1 MYLKYLQI
9 RNYKNMAS
17 AIFEFS
23 KGANTII
30 GENDAGK
37 SNAMTALRI
46 LLDSNFIYNSKQLK
60 ESDFSDT
67 LSDWR
72 GHWIIISAG
81 FEEISQEDQKN
92 DIFQEISLED
102 ENAGILRASIR
113 CADQNRGVVTLF
125 IRPKKHIRKKLS
137 KAASREEFD
146 LVRNGIKLTDYEFH
160 YTSRAQTDFTD
171 PVAYASIV
179 GDIENGHYV
188 DPDDMDTA
196 LVGVPVEILDVWE
209 HISFTFVDALR
220 DVSTELHRPRNP
232 IKRIFDVVQGELT
245 ETSIADIKN
254 RIHQL
259 NETISGSEQVSG
271 IGEKLNSKLQDIV
284 GLVYSPEIMVESKL
298 REDIASISR
307 YLSVSPRDLDDIELL
322 GLGHLNILYIA
333 LKLVEF
339 EYNRSHEIL
348 NIMVIEEPEAHIH
361 PHIQKALFDNLNV
374 SGDYTQ
380 VIMTTHATHL
390 SEVSSID
397 RLNIIKPNHGASI
410 VMRPTNG
417 LDEFGKGILKL
428 KDFPISACLER
439 YLDAR
444 RSVLLFSK
452 GVVLVEGD
460 GEEILIPAL
469 VRNALGISLDE
480 VGIGLIN
487 VGSVAFENIA
497 CLFDPKR
504 VQRYCA
510 IVTDF
515 DAVVKDADKSK
526 PEAAKRG
533 ESRKKKF
540 NDLFGT
546 NPWVGAF
553 YAPHTLEVDFADV
566 EHNREYIKPVIESHY
581 SQKETIE
588 THQKNL
594 DASESA
600 RYDTVLT
607 LAGSMGKGWYATM
620 LASKLDHEV
629 VIPDYLLG
637 ALAFASREV
646 VTYGILRK
654 MAINI
659 LGKYAADEKTEALKH
674 TFIRA
679 ATAEDIENAI
689 DSFCDLLPDS
699 SYSGFVRHRKD
710 LGLHG

>member
-9 RNYKNMAS
+9 RNFKNMAS
-17 AIFEFS
+17 ATFEFS

-72 GHWIIISAG
+72 GHWIIISAV

-92 DIFQEISLED
+92 DILQEISLED
-102 ENAGILRASIR
+102 ENAGFLRAGIR

-171 PVAYASIV
+171 SATYASIV

-188 DPDDMDTA
+188 DPDDMDTSLA
-196 LVGVPVEILDVWE
+196 GVPVEILDVWE

-284 GLVYSPEIMVESKL
+284 GLVYSPEIVVESKL
-298 REDIASISR
+298 REDIASIAR
-307 YLSVSPRDLDDIELL
+307 YLSVSPRDMDDIELL

-540 NDLFGT
+540 NDLFGA
-546 NPWVGAF
+546 NPWVDAF

-594 DASESA
+594 DTSESA

-659 LGKYAADEKTEALKH
+659 LGKYAADAKTEVLKH

-699 SYSGFVRHRKD
+699 SYSGFVKHRKD